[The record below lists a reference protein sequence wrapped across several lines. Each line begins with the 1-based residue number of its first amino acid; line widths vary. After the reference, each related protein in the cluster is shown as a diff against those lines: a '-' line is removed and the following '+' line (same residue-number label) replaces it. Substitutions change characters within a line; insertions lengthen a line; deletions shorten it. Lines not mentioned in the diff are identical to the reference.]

1 MLKRIF
7 TIFLFIF
14 SISIGWSQSAPTTP
28 TVYATVNHNEILVS
42 WDALAQ
48 QSIDSLTGYAD
59 FEGYR
64 IYRSK
69 DGGQTWGGENDKL
82 YDFDGNFVGWKPFA
96 QFDYDYDH
104 DINHCI
110 YTSEECA
117 QSDPKRNTSI
127 HGLDPLN
134 PRFSLGQNTGIQY
147 SFVDTNVVDGIEYT
161 YTVTAFD
168 MGLEPF
174 TVSYTDNDEDGIFV
188 ADTTFPSTNPGEYT
202 GPDTLYY
209 YDYNGNLIRAISNP
223 NRGFWSLES
232 PKGQT
237 AGDQNFITI
246 VAGYTA
252 SNISFPEADDID
264 ALFSGAVDN
273 FGTGDRKYFIVDRR
287 DLAGKTLKFEVN
299 ATQGEDAVD
308 GMACEYPSLFI
319 YEIDDSTSQNP
330 VSLIS
335 HSVSEYDSL
344 GLDSLLNL
352 PGSELDGNSL
362 THPDYRM
369 IADFDEWSDLL
380 DGIRFKF
387 DHSIPLYPS
396 MTPTE
401 VNLVDL
407 EWHSQDTTL
416 SQFVDFNLQYNGI
429 SSYSRRLNFD
439 YRIDFYK
446 EPVGDTLMYQGIYGV
461 KPIGFPFRITNLW
474 TGKKVGISFQDFIIA
489 PIDFDLGASDYTWTR
504 GEQIKFT
511 QDTLMISGDTT
522 SVFTYKLTL
531 ELPGVDDLENME
543 SVVWDQNIE
552 YAEESIVLYK
562 NMLWRAVFITTGDE
576 PIPDFIDNDGDGG
589 NDNPWRLWYP
599 WDTGDYVI
607 VRPQKFYVDGDHW
620 IANLGILGE
629 SHDVTDTTLQEIKVV
644 PNPYLVHSRFNE
656 TKTERKLRF
665 THLPQKCRITVYSVT
680 GEVVTTIDHES
691 VYDGNA
697 WWDMRTG
704 NGNLISPGLYIYF
717 VETENGFTHIDKL
730 AVVR

>member
-1 MLKRIF
+1 MIYK
-7 TIFLFIF
+7 T
-14 SISIGWSQSAPTTP
+14 ISIQILFLSTLIFCQSVPLTP

-48 QSIDSLTGYAD
+48 TSIDSTTGYAD
-59 FEGYR
+59 FEGFR

-69 DGGQTWGGENDKL
+69 DGGETWGGENDKL
-82 YDFDGNFVGWKPFA
+82 YDYDGHFIGWKPFA
-96 QFDYDYDH
+96 QYDYDYDH
-104 DINHCI
+104 DVNHCI

-117 QSDPKRNTSI
+117 QTDPKRDISI

-147 SFVDTNVVDGIEYT
+147 SFVDTNVIDGIEYT
-161 YTVTAFD
+161 YTVTAYD

-174 TVSYTDNDEDGIFV
+174 SVEFSDEDEDGIFI
-188 ADTTFPSTNPGEYT
+188 ADTTFPATNPDEFL
-202 GPDTLYY
+202 GPDTLHY
-209 YDYNGNLIRAISNP
+209 YDYDGNLIRSTPNP
-223 NRGFWSLES
+223 NRGYWSLES
-232 PKGQT
+232 PKGSSS
-237 AGDQNFITI
+237 DDKNFITI
-246 VAGYTA
+246 VSGYTA
-252 SNISFPEADDID
+252 SNITFPESDDID
-264 ALFSGAVDN
+264 ALFSGAIDN
-273 FGTGDRKYFIVDRR
+273 FGTGDRQYFIVDRR

-299 ATQGEDAVD
+299 ADQGEDAVD
-308 GMACEYPSLFI
+308 GMACEYPSLFV
-319 YEIDDSTSQNP
+319 YEIDDSTNQIP
-330 VSLIS
+330 ISLIT
-335 HSVSEYDSL
+335 HSTAEYDSVS
-344 GLDSLLNL
+344 LDSLLNL
-352 PGSELDGNSL
+352 PGAELDGNTV

-369 IADFDEWSDLL
+369 VADFDEWSDLI

-387 DHSIPLYPS
+387 DQGIPLYPS

-416 SQFVDFNLQYNGI
+416 YQNVDFSLQYNGI

-439 YRIDFYK
+439 YRIDFFD
-446 EPVGDTLMYQGIYGV
+446 EPVGDTLMYQGIYGI

-489 PIDFDLGASDYTWTR
+489 PIDFDLGASDYTWTT

-511 QDTLMISGDTT
+511 QDTLQIGGDTT

-531 ELPGVDDLENME
+531 ELPAIEDLADFDAAY
-543 SVVWDQNIE
+543 WDQNLE
-552 YAEESIVLYK
+552 YAEETIVLYK
-562 NMLWRAVFITTGDE
+562 NSLWRAASITSGDE
-576 PIPDFIDNDGDGG
+576 PIPDFIDTDGDGT

-599 WDTGDYVI
+599 WTTGDYVI

-620 IANLGILGE
+620 IANMAILGQ
-629 SHDVTDTTLQEIKVV
+629 SHEVADSTLKEIKVV
-644 PNPYLVHSRFNE
+644 PNPYLVRSRFNE
-656 TKTERKLRF
+656 TPMDRKLRF
-665 THLPQKCRITVYSVT
+665 THLPQKCRITIYTIT

-697 WWDMRTG
+697 WWDMRSG
-704 NGNLISPGLYIYF
+704 NGDVIGPGLYIYF
-717 VETENGFTHIDKL
+717 VETENGFTHIDKF

>member
-1 MLKRIF
+1 MGIQ
-7 TIFLFIF
+7 
-14 SISIGWSQSAPTTP
+14 SIGWSQSAPSTP

-42 WDALAQ
+42 WDGLAQ
-48 QSIDSLTGYAD
+48 ASIDSLTGYAD
-59 FEGYR
+59 FEGFR
-64 IYRSK
+64 VYRSK
-69 DGGQTWGGENDKL
+69 DGGETWGGENDKL
-82 YDFDGNFVGWKPFA
+82 YDFDGNFVGWRPFA

-104 DINHCI
+104 DVNHCI

-117 QSDPKRNTSI
+117 QSDPKRNASI

-161 YTVTAFD
+161 YTVTAYD
-168 MGLEPF
+168 IGLQPIE
-174 TVSYTDNDEDGIFV
+174 VDYTDDDEDGIFV
-188 ADTTFPSTNPGEYT
+188 ADTTFPATNPGEFL
-202 GPDTLYY
+202 GPDTLIYF
-209 YDYNGNLIRAISNP
+209 DYNGNLIRTISNP
-223 NRGFWSLES
+223 GRGFWSLES
-232 PKGQT
+232 PKGQS
-237 AGDQNFITI
+237 ADDQNFITI

-252 SNISFPEADDID
+252 SNISFPESGDID
-264 ALFSGAVDN
+264 ALFSGALDN
-273 FGTGDRKYFIVDRR
+273 FGTGDREYFIVDRR

-299 ATQGEDAVD
+299 ATQGENAVD

-319 YEIDDSTSQNP
+319 FEIDDSTNQNP
-330 VSLIS
+330 INLIS
-335 HSVSEYDSL
+335 HSTADYDSVA
-344 GLDSLLNL
+344 LDSLLNL
-352 PGSELDGNSL
+352 PGAEIDGATL
-362 THPDYRM
+362 THPEYRM
-369 IADFDEWSDLL
+369 VADFDEWSDLL

-407 EWHSQDTTL
+407 EWHFSGDSSVTRV
-416 SQFVDFNLQYNGI
+416 VDFNLQYNGI

-439 YRIDFYK
+439 YRIDFFD

-474 TGKKVGISFQDFIIA
+474 TKKKVGISFQDFIIA

-511 QDTLMISGDTT
+511 QDTLMIGGDTT
-522 SVFTYKLTL
+522 SVFTYKLIIDLLNFNEQATEALAWDANL
-531 ELPGVDDLENME
+531 EYSEG
-543 SVVWDQNIE
+543 NI
-552 YAEESIVLYK
+552 VFYK
-562 NMLWRAVFITTGDE
+562 NMLWEAFFVTSDE
-576 PIPDFIDNDGDGG
+576 PIPDFMDTDGDSV
-589 NDNPWRLWYP
+589 NDNPWRLYYP
-599 WDTGDYVI
+599 WERGDYVI

-620 IANLGILGE
+620 VANMGILGE
-629 SHDVTDTTLQEIKVV
+629 SHEVTDSTLQEIKVV

-665 THLPQKCRITVYSVT
+665 THLPQKCRITIYTVT
-680 GEVVTTIDHES
+680 GEVVTTLEHES

-697 WWDMRTG
+697 WWNMRTEHG
-704 NGNLISPGLYIYF
+704 DLIGPGLYIYF
-717 VETENGFTHIDKL
+717 VESDNGFTHIDKF